1 MGHAGGLLRRRCY
14 PACGLDIG
22 AEGHAKDYAG
32 WGRLSGTLPAGTWR
46 GDVALDQARLRSARD
61 WHHRRTDAEVIDL
74 GNEPPLSVD
83 GGAGGLVDRRRLSVQ
98 WFSGTILTGLCGAAL
113 MGGAVFAS
121 LDGETNF
128 ATAPEQVESALR
140 GAISSIGERLNALRK
155 TDRLPAISE
164 PSVARQVLRVPTTS
178 HVRDREMVRMRP
190 YRRVAG
196 NLMLTTSDLSVKIPP
211 YNPQKLLTDSAG
223 GDDQAPPAAAADAE
237 VSFVECDLVAPITK
251 AKVVAPSACDLTSLL
266 PKVKASTQ
274 LPLDE
279 VMARV
284 RDTALR
290 SNTGGGPSNMLLASA
305 DTTASLKMSYAPEAN
320 PDTYFGFVPRAV
332 PENVTLLPKTTSTV
346 NGGGDWSEKQIIVK
360 KGETVGSILRE
371 LGAAPE
377 EIKAIIAVIGP
388 AALDGG
394 LKDGQKLRVLMT
406 PAGLGHVQPLRVI
419 IAGDSGITA
428 AVALSDI
435 GRYVPV
441 DIRNIDTGLAERNAD
456 EQAED
461 EAGSVQLYQSLY
473 ETALRNNVPKA
484 VIEDL
489 VRIYSYDVDFERK
502 VQPGDNFDVLYSDDE
517 NGDRPEVRFAALTVG
532 GETKKYYRFQTADD
546 GVYDYYDETGKSAKK
561 FLVRKPVAA
570 GLVTSGFGWRTH
582 PMLHVSELHSGVDWG
597 APYGTPIFAAGNGE
611 IEEIGLKGGYG
622 KYVRLKHANGYE
634 TAYGHMTAF
643 AKGLDVGSKVRQG
656 QVIGFVGSSGMST
669 GSHVHFEIIVN
680 DRFVDPMRIKLPR
693 GRVLDGSTLAT
704 FEKDRDQLDAVLSHA
719 PAPSSPHVA
728 QAR

>member
-1 MGHAGGLLRRRCY
+1 
-14 PACGLDIG
+14 
-22 AEGHAKDYAG
+22 
-32 WGRLSGTLPAGTWR
+32 
-46 GDVALDQARLRSARD
+46 LDQARLRSARD
-61 WHHRRTDAEVIDL
+61 LHHRRIDAEVVDL

-128 ATAPEQVESALR
+128 ASAPEQVETALR

-155 TDRLPAISE
+155 TDRLPAVAE
-164 PSVARQVLRVPTTS
+164 ASVARQVLRVPTTS

-190 YRRVAG
+190 YINVGG
-196 NLMLTTSDLSVKIPP
+196 NLMLTISDLSAKIPP
-211 YNPQKLLTDSAG
+211 YNPQKLLTDSVG
-223 GDDQAPPAAAADAE
+223 GDDQAPAAEPDAE
-237 VSFVECDLVAPITK
+237 VSFVECDLVAPAPVVRTK
-251 AKVVAPSACDLTSLL
+251 AATPSACDLNSLL
-266 PKVKASTQ
+266 SKVKASTQ
-274 LPLDE
+274 LPLDD

-284 RDTALR
+284 RDVALR
-290 SNTGGGPSNMLLASA
+290 TNAGTTGSLLVNADGTPSV
-305 DTTASLKMSYAPEAN
+305 KMSYAPEAD

-332 PENVTLLPKTTSTV
+332 PENVTLLPKTTSIA
-346 NGGGDWSEKQIIVK
+346 NGGGDWTEKQIVVK

-371 LGAAPE
+371 LGAAPD

-394 LKDGQKLRVLMT
+394 LKDGQKLRVLTT

-419 IAGDSGITA
+419 ISGDSGIIA
-428 AVALSDI
+428 AVALSDV

-441 DIRNIDTGLAERNAD
+441 DIRNIDTGLAESTTD
-456 EQAED
+456 EQTSAED
-461 EAGSVQLYQSLY
+461 DSSSVQLYQSLY
-473 ETALRNNVPKA
+473 ETALHNKVPNS

-502 VQPGDNFDVLYSDDE
+502 VQAGDSFDVLYSDDE
-517 NGDRPEVRFAALTVG
+517 NGDRPEVRYASLTVG

-546 GVYDYYDETGKSAKK
+546 GVSDYYDETGKSAKK
-561 FLVRKPVAA
+561 FLVRKPVAV
-570 GLVTSGFGWRTH
+570 GVETSPFGWRTH
-582 PMLHVSELHSGVDWG
+582 PLLHVSELHSGVDWG

-611 IEEIGLKGGYG
+611 IEEAGLKGGYG
-622 KYVRLKHANGYE
+622 KYVRIKHANGYE

-643 AKGLDVGSKVRQG
+643 AKGIEVGTKVRQG

-693 GRVLDGSTLAT
+693 GRVLDGSTLAA
-704 FEKDRDQLDAVLSHA
+704 FDKDRDQLDAVLSHA
-719 PAPSSPHVA
+719 PVMPAHVA